1 MLLLSKCPGK
11 HQCLNEFADAVLFG
25 FGSGQDFMG
34 EILVGEAEGAAEG
47 VADQSLG
54 EAAGEVEFAFGHK
67 VA

>member
-1 MLLLSKCPGK
+1 
-11 HQCLNEFADAVLFG
+11 
-25 FGSGQDFMG
+25 MG